1 MLLEPRLPP
10 LHFTAPADPSHE
22 VTNAKDR
29 RRMPVARRR
38 RCFLLIAVSCAQ
50 LPPTSA
56 VVIPPIPAGGA
67 RLWFY
72 RDGGPRETQERPYL
86 RLNGQI
92 AGISEPNGVFYRNV
106 TPGHYEV
113 TVDSYL
119 STYVN
124 QFAGLDLSAGEEAY
138 VKVLSQAHWLG
149 GEVGGV
155 DVENFYTQV
164 IPAEAARAEAAHR
177 PFYGGS

>member
-1 MLLEPRLPP
+1 MQKIGDACPWRG
-10 LHFTAPADPSHE
+10 AGG
-22 VTNAKDR
+22 V
-29 RRMPVARRR
+29 
-38 RCFLLIAVSCAQ
+38 FLLIAVSCAQ

-56 VVIPPIPAGGA
+56 VVIPLIPAGGA

-72 RDGGPRETQERPYL
+72 RDGGPHETQERPYL

-92 AGISEPNGVFYRNV
+92 AGISEPNGVFCRDAA
-106 TPGHYEV
+106 PGHYEV

-119 STYVN
+119 SAYVN
-124 QFAGLDLSAGEEAY
+124 QLAGLDLTAGQEAY

-155 DVENFYTQV
+155 DVENFFTQV
-164 IPAEAARAEAAHR
+164 IPTEPDRAETAR
-177 PFYGGS
+177 RRFYGGS

>member
-1 MLLEPRLPP
+1 MPEIG
-10 LHFTAPADPSHE
+10 TAHRWRDAA
-22 VTNAKDR
+22 TA
-29 RRMPVARRR
+29 
-38 RCFLLIAVSCAQ
+38 FLFIAASCTQ
-50 LPPTSA
+50 LPTTSSVA
-56 VVIPPIPAGGA
+56 IPPVPAGRA

-92 AGISEPNGVFYRNV
+92 AGISEPNGVFYRDV
-106 TPGHYEV
+106 APRHYAV

-119 STYVN
+119 KAYVN
-124 QFAGLDLSAGEEAY
+124 QFADLDLAAGQEAY
-138 VKVLSQAHWLG
+138 VRVLSQGHWVG
-149 GEVGGV
+149 GEVGGG

-164 IPAEAARAEAAHR
+164 IPAEAARADTARR